1 MTRIQKLLSFAIALG
16 LVALGPAAAH
26 AQAERYPARPI
37 RIVVPF
43 AAGGA
48 VDTLARLVGGKLGES
63 IGQPVIIENR
73 AGAGGN
79 LAAEIV
85 AKAAADGY
93 TILLTTNGLAIAP
106 SLYNKLPFDPAQDF
120 RPVTQVVASALV
132 LVASPKS
139 ELKTVQE
146 FVAAAKAR
154 PGGLNY
160 GSTGI
165 ANPLHLTMEMI
176 KIAAGL
182 DVQPVPYR
190 GDAPLMAALIAGE
203 IEVAV
208 VPMITARPH
217 IDGGRLRAL
226 AVTAGRRS
234 SALPDVPTL
243 MEQGV
248 AVDSSSWN
256 ALFAPAQTPPEI
268 VETIQ
273 RETRKVLGLAD
284 VRERINGFGAEP
296 VGSTPDE
303 FAALFKAD
311 ILRFARIVEDAKIP
325 KQD

>member
-1 MTRIQKLLSFAIALG
+1 PARHAGRHRERRHRHAAGAGVLPPAEDDRRHRQSDGRARTRPVRHRRQDRETLALMTRKQKLFAIALG
-16 LVALGPAAAH
+16 LVALGTAAAH

-106 SLYNKLPFDPAQDF
+106 SLYNKLPFDAAQDF

-139 ELKTVQE
+139 ELETVQE

-165 ANPLHLTMEMI
+165 ANPLHL
-176 KIAAGL
+176 
-182 DVQPVPYR
+182 
-190 GDAPLMAALIAGE
+190 
-203 IEVAV
+203 
-208 VPMITARPH
+208 
-217 IDGGRLRAL
+217 
-226 AVTAGRRS
+226 
-234 SALPDVPTL
+234 
-243 MEQGV
+243 
-248 AVDSSSWN
+248 
-256 ALFAPAQTPPEI
+256 
-268 VETIQ
+268 
-273 RETRKVLGLAD
+273 
-284 VRERINGFGAEP
+284 
-296 VGSTPDE
+296 
-303 FAALFKAD
+303 
-311 ILRFARIVEDAKIP
+311 
-325 KQD
+325 

>member
-1 MTRIQKLLSFAIALG
+1 MQKFLPWTVALVLLALG
-16 LVALGPAAAH
+16 AAEAH
-26 AQAERYPARPI
+26 AQTERYPARPI

-48 VDTLARLVGGKLGES
+48 VDTLARLVGGKLGDS

-73 AGAGGN
+73 AGGGGN

-85 AKAAADGY
+85 AKAPPDGY

-106 SLYNKLPFDPAQDF
+106 SLYRKLPFDAAQDF

-165 ANPLHLTMEMI
+165 GNPLHLTMEMI
-176 KIAAGL
+176 KVAAGL

-190 GDAPLMAALIAGE
+190 GDAPLNAALIAGE

-208 VPMITARPH
+208 VPMATARPH
-217 IDGGRLRAL
+217 IEGGRLRAL
-226 AVTAGRRS
+226 AVTAAQRS

-248 AVDSSSWN
+248 SVDSSSWN
-256 ALFAPAQTPPEI
+256 ALFAPAQTPAEI
-268 VETIQ
+268 VGTIQ
-273 RETRKVLGLAD
+273 RETRKALEAAD
-284 VRERINGFGAEP
+284 VRERIRSFGAEP
-296 VGSTPDE
+296 VGSTPEE
-303 FAALFKAD
+303 FSALFKAD
-311 ILRFARIVEDAKIP
+311 LARFARIVEDAKIP

>member
-1 MTRIQKLLSFAIALG
+1 M
-16 LVALGPAAAH
+16 
-26 AQAERYPARPI
+26 
-37 RIVVPF
+37 
-43 AAGGA
+43 
-48 VDTLARLVGGKLGES
+48 
-63 IGQPVIIENR
+63 IIENR

-85 AKAAADGY
+85 AKAPPDGY

-106 SLYNKLPFDPAQDF
+106 SLYNKLPFDAAQDF

-146 FVAAAKAR
+146 FVTAAKAK
-154 PGGLNY
+154 PGALNY

-165 ANPLHLTMEMI
+165 GNPLHLTMEMI
-176 KIAAGL
+176 KVAAGL

-190 GDAPLMAALIAGE
+190 GDAPLNAALIAGE

-208 VPMITARPH
+208 VPMATARPH
-217 IDGGRLRAL
+217 IEGGRLRAL
-226 AVTAGRRS
+226 AVTAAKRS

-248 AVDSSSWN
+248 TVDSSSWN
-256 ALFAPAQTPPEI
+256 ALFAPAQTPPET
-268 VETIQ
+268 VATIQ
-273 RETRKVLGLAD
+273 RETRKALEAAD
-284 VRERINGFGAEP
+284 VRERIKGFGAEP
-296 VGSTPDE
+296 VGSTPEE
-303 FAALFKAD
+303 FSALFKAD
-311 ILRFARIVEDAKIP
+311 LARFARIVEDAKIP